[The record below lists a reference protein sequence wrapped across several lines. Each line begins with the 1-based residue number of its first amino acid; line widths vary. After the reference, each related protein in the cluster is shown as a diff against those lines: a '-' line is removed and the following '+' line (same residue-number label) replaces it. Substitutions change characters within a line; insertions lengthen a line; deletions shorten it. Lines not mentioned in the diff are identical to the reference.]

1 MNAAR
6 TCNRYLAAAGLV
18 ILAVQS
24 SAGTGTRQTPRP
36 AESRLS
42 QTARAHLNSGY
53 GKLPLA
59 FEPNQG
65 QTDARARFL
74 ARGGGMTAF
83 FTDSGTVMVLSRG
96 ERRDPKAMPR
106 ERREPAKVE
115 QAVVRMKLEKAA
127 KPRHVA
133 GVEKLP
139 GVSNYFIGN
148 DPKKWRTDVPH
159 YARIEYEGV
168 YPGIDLV
175 WYGNQRQLEYDF
187 VVAPGAE
194 PKQIQVA
201 YEGVE
206 SVDVGADGELVLRTA
221 LGEVRQRQPRVYQE
235 IGGKRV
241 EVGARYALAAR
252 NRVSFQLAQYDR
264 KRELRIDPVVLVYS
278 TYLGGDDEGYGI
290 AVDGAGSAY
299 ITGFTYSVNFPTQS
313 PYQATL
319 QGTYNVFVTKLT
331 PAGNALVY
339 STYLGGSGEDEGYG
353 IAVDG
358 SGSAYVTG
366 YTTSTNFP
374 TQSAYQTTLQGSQD
388 AFVTKLSPA
397 GSALVYSTYQ
407 GGSGS
412 DWGSGIAVD
421 GAGSAYVT
429 GYTNSTNFP
438 TQSPYQATFQGGEYD
453 AFVTKLTPA
462 GNALLYSTYLG
473 GSGIDQAYGVAVDG
487 VGSAY
492 VTGRTESTDF
502 PTRSAYQATCQG
514 NYDAFVTK
522 LTPAGNAL
530 VYSTYL
536 GGSDY
541 DGGEGIAVDGA
552 GSAYIAGYTG
562 STNFPTQSPY
572 QAINHSNTNV
582 FVTKLTPAG
591 SALVYST
598 YLGGSGED
606 YAWGIAVDGAGSA
619 YVTGATWSAD
629 FPTQSAYQATSL
641 GDWDGAAFVTK
652 FTPAGSALVYST
664 YLGGSFVVQGA
675 GIAVDTLGSA
685 YVAGHTQSTNF
696 PTQSPYQA
704 TLQGEQSAF
713 VTKLT
718 LAGSGPGLAFFP
730 ISPCRL
736 VDTRVGQGKTGAFG
750 PPSLAAFSSRD
761 FPLLSAGCSIPSTA
775 QAYSLNFTVV
785 PSGPLGFLSAWP
797 TGDSY
802 PGVSTLNS
810 SDGSVIANAAIV
822 PAGSSGSITVMAA
835 NPTDLVIDING
846 YFAPADASGLDFF
859 PLTPCRMAD
868 TRTSQPFAGAFG
880 PPSLSAWVKRDFPL
894 AESPCLSAS
903 GQAYSLNMTV
913 VPQGPLG
920 FLSAWPVGLSY
931 PGVST
936 LNSPDGAVLA
946 NAALVPAGSNGGI
959 DVLASNNTDLIID
972 LNGMFAAPGTGG
984 LQFYAVRPCRVA
996 DTRSSQP
1003 FTDAF
1008 GPPSLAAYSK
1018 RDFPI
1023 ALSPCGIP
1031 STAQAYALNL
1041 TVVPQGPLSYLSTWP
1056 AGQSYP
1062 GVSTL
1067 NSPNGGVVANAAIV
1081 PAGGEGAITVLAAN
1095 PTDLIIDAVGYF
1107 AP

>member
-1 MNAAR
+1 
-6 TCNRYLAAAGLV
+6 
-18 ILAVQS
+18 
-24 SAGTGTRQTPRP
+24 
-36 AESRLS
+36 
-42 QTARAHLNSGY
+42 
-53 GKLPLA
+53 
-59 FEPNQG
+59 
-65 QTDARARFL
+65 
-74 ARGGGMTAF
+74 
-83 FTDSGTVMVLSRG
+83 
-96 ERRDPKAMPR
+96 
-106 ERREPAKVE
+106 
-115 QAVVRMKLEKAA
+115 
-127 KPRHVA
+127 
-133 GVEKLP
+133 
-139 GVSNYFIGN
+139 
-148 DPKKWRTDVPH
+148 
-159 YARIEYEGV
+159 
-168 YPGIDLV
+168 
-175 WYGNQRQLEYDF
+175 
-187 VVAPGAE
+187 
-194 PKQIQVA
+194 
-201 YEGVE
+201 
-206 SVDVGADGELVLRTA
+206 
-221 LGEVRQRQPRVYQE
+221 
-235 IGGKRV
+235 
-241 EVGARYALAAR
+241 
-252 NRVSFQLAQYDR
+252 
-264 KRELRIDPVVLVYS
+264 
-278 TYLGGDDEGYGI
+278 
-290 AVDGAGSAY
+290 
-299 ITGFTYSVNFPTQS
+299 
-313 PYQATL
+313 
-319 QGTYNVFVTKLT
+319 VTKLS
-331 PAGNALVY
+331 PAGDALVY
-339 STYLGGSGEDEGYG
+339 STYLGGSGEDWGNG
-353 IAVDG
+353 IAVDHV
-358 SGSAYVTG
+358 GSAYVTG
-366 YTTSTNFP
+366 YTGSTNFP
-374 TQSAYQTTLQGSQD
+374 IHSAYQAILQGVIFD

-397 GSALVYSTYQ
+397 GDALVYSTYLGGSNIGAGNGTEANGIGVDAAGSAYVTGWTSSSNFPVQSAYQVTLQ
-407 GGSGS
+407 GGGS
-412 DWGSGIAVD
+412 DAFVTKLTPAGNALAYSTYLGGGGNDQGSGIAVD

-429 GYTNSTNFP
+429 GWTNSTNFP
-438 TQSPYQATFQGGEYD
+438 TQSPYQATFEGGW
-453 AFVTKLTPA
+453 
-462 GNALLYSTYLG
+462 
-473 GSGIDQAYGVAVDG
+473 
-487 VGSAY
+487 
-492 VTGRTESTDF
+492 
-502 PTRSAYQATCQG
+502 
-514 NYDAFVTK
+514 DAFVTK

-536 GGSDY
+536 GG
-541 DGGEGIAVDGA
+541 GGDDQGYGIAVDGA
-552 GSAYIAGYTG
+552 GSAYVAGYTT
-562 STNFPTQSPY
+562 STNFPGELQY
-572 QAINHSNTNV
+572 QAINQGNGDA

-591 SALVYST
+591 NALIYST
-598 YLGGSGED
+598 YLGGSGLDEG
-606 YAWGIAVDGAGSA
+606 YGIAVDGAGSA
-619 YVTGATWSAD
+619 YVTGFAGSTD
-629 FPTQSAYQATSL
+629 FPTQSAYQSTMQGG
-641 GDWDGAAFVTK
+641 GD
-652 FTPAGSALVYST
+652 
-664 YLGGSFVVQGA
+664 
-675 GIAVDTLGSA
+675 
-685 YVAGHTQSTNF
+685 
-696 PTQSPYQA
+696 
-704 TLQGEQSAF
+704 AF

-797 TGDSY
+797 TGDPY
-802 PGVSTLNS
+802 PGVSTLSS

-822 PAGSSGSITVMAA
+822 PAGSSGSITVMGA

-880 PPSLSAWVKRDFPL
+880 PPSLSAWVTRDFPL
-894 AESPCLSAS
+894 AASPCLSAS

-920 FLSAWPVGLSY
+920 FLSTWPVGLSY

-936 LNSPDGAVLA
+936 LNSPDGIALA

-984 LQFYAVRPCRVA
+984 LQFYAVTPCRVA